1 MALNGTHLFEDL
13 NEVKCA
19 IVEKNCSAERVAFLK
34 DILEFNN
41 YSVIIVNSPPPK
53 AAKTANPDEAPVA
66 LPETFTIG
74 VTDTSFSP
82 VKTIINRELKTK
94 DGKVLS
100 MDYWKQREE
109 KEWYW
114 SK

>member
-1 MALNGTHLFEDL
+1 MALNGNHLFEDL
-13 NEVKCA
+13 NEIKCA
-19 IVEKNCSAERVAFLK
+19 IVEKNCSPERVAFLK

-41 YSVIIVNSPPPK
+41 YFVIIINSPPPK
-53 AAKTANPDEAPVA
+53 AAKTANPDETPVT
-66 LPETFTIG
+66 LPETFTVG

-82 VKTIINRELKTK
+82 IKTIVNRELN
-94 DGKVLS
+94 
-100 MDYWKQREE
+100 YWKQREE

>member
-1 MALNGTHLFEDL
+1 MALNGNHVFEDL
-13 NEVKCA
+13 NEIKCA
-19 IVEKNCSAERVAFLK
+19 IVEKNCSPERVAFLK
-34 DILEFNN
+34 DILEYNG
-41 YSVIIVNSPPPK
+41 YTVLIVNSPPPK
-53 AAKTANPDEAPVA
+53 VAKTANPDEPAPE
-66 LPETFTIG
+66 LPTTFTVG

-82 VKTIINRELKTK
+82 IKTIINRELKTK

-114 SK
+114 NK